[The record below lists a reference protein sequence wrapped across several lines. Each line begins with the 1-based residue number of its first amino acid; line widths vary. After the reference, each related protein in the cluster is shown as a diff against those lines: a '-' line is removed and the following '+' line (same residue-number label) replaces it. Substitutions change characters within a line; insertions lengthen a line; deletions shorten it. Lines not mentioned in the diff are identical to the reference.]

1 MKKNIN
7 ILMKSMIALLFIFG
21 VSCQKLEENP
31 KGMSTS
37 SNFYTTPE
45 QCEAA
50 FTASMN
56 SIFNTWGNYNAN
68 VFGLFPDGQYDG
80 ASLDYGADYTAEL
93 WRIHYNA
100 ITNINA
106 VLKAV
111 KAGNLK
117 SSTQD
122 VIDGIVAQARYL
134 RAFNYFTLVRMYGRI
149 PFITEDTPDPVVT
162 ALTPESKV
170 DISVMYDNL
179 EKDLLFA
186 IEHLADYDE
195 ATPAKPCLWTAKS
208 LLAKVYLTRATAP
221 LNETSYYAKARDMA
235 DDVIVNGPYELLPD
249 FRDVFKS
256 SNKNNREMIISF
268 QITDD
273 DPNMDGAAWAPSEWG
288 GWSGGPVKPAWAEA
302 YPDQPRKENY
312 ILMNFSSDLSD
323 PEAPIIN
330 YTESIDGVPY
340 MGKYN
345 MPNITL
351 DEQLGISR
359 ANHSVMRFA
368 DVLLIYAEAANM
380 ANNGPTQLSVD
391 RLNMIIDRANEET
404 GTEPRANISMT
415 AAQFDQKVI
424 DERNYELCFEYDRIF
439 DVFRKR
445 ILKEVNMP
453 DNAEG
458 YQETDYLFPIPSFD
472 ATFIGNNPGYE

>member
-1 MKKNIN
+1 M
-7 ILMKSMIALLFIFG
+7 
-21 VSCQKLEENP
+21 
-31 KGMSTS
+31 
-37 SNFYTTPE
+37 
-45 QCEAA
+45 
-50 FTASMN
+50 
-56 SIFNTWGNYNAN
+56 
-68 VFGLFPDGQYDG
+68 
-80 ASLDYGADYTAEL
+80 
-93 WRIHYNA
+93 
-100 ITNINA
+100 
-106 VLKAV
+106 
-111 KAGNLK
+111 
-117 SSTQD
+117 
-122 VIDGIVAQARYL
+122 
-134 RAFNYFTLVRMYGRI
+134 
-149 PFITEDTPDPVVT
+149 
-162 ALTPESKV
+162 
-170 DISVMYDNL
+170 
-179 EKDLLFA
+179 
-186 IEHLADYDE
+186 
-195 ATPAKPCLWTAKS
+195 
-208 LLAKVYLTRATAP
+208 
-221 LNETSYYAKARDMA
+221 
-235 DDVIVNGPYELLPD
+235 
-249 FRDVFKS
+249 
-256 SNKNNREMIISF
+256 
-268 QITDD
+268 
-273 DPNMDGAAWAPSEWG
+273 
-288 GWSGGPVKPAWAEA
+288 KPAWAEA

-445 ILKEVNMP
+445 ILKEVNLP

-458 YQETDYLFPIPSFD
+458 YQETDYLFPIPTFD